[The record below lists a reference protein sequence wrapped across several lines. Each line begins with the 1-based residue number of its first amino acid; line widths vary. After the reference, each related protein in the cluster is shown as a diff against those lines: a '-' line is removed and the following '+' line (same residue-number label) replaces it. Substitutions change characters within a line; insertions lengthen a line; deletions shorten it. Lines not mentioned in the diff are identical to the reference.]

1 VRLFTVHADN
11 LAAVSGLESALQT
24 PELGRYV
31 AGAWEC
37 NPFVSMT
44 WYVRYPSP
52 SPIRIEHHP
61 GAGRRQ
67 IIS

>member
-1 VRLFTVHADN
+1 VRLFTVHADT

-31 AGAWEC
+31 AGVWDC

-44 WYVRYPSP
+44 WHVRYSQPQPDTYRAPS
-52 SPIRIEHHP
+52 
-61 GAGRRQ
+61 
-67 IIS
+67 